1 MDANASAGAEV
12 GTASQH
18 KEISIGRADAFKLHG
33 VFDSEDTGTNP
44 VLPQFSLTG
53 ISGTFTKGEKITG
66 GTSGATATI
75 VNPTSPITFITTNN
89 KDFTA
94 NETIT
99 GASSDNCNFRNIY

>member
-1 MDANASAGAEV
+1 MTLKILELI
-12 GTASQH
+12 QY
-18 KEISIGRADAFKLHG
+18 
-33 VFDSEDTGTNP
+33 
-44 VLPQFSLTG
+44 LPQFSLTG

-99 GASSDNCNFRNIY
+99 GASSQLQL